1 MNSFRLNIEIDNT
14 EYVRYIAD
22 SEDIKDY
29 DREESWEDQLNTD
42 NSSVDKIINELKET
56 NKEIDNII
64 NDIDKTNDQGEDEKL
79 TSTKMMQKTSYQQR
93 KRHINISLNVVT
105 RLREDLLPDYQSI
118 KRHSNFEEY
127 FVSDRENPSYSWNV
141 QI

>member
-14 EYVRYIAD
+14 EYVRYITD

-29 DREESWEDQLNTD
+29 DREESWEDQLKTD

-64 NDIDKTNDQGEDEKL
+64 NYIDKTNYQG
-79 TSTKMMQKTSYQQR
+79 
-93 KRHINISLNVVT
+93 
-105 RLREDLLPDYQSI
+105 
-118 KRHSNFEEY
+118 
-127 FVSDRENPSYSWNV
+127 
-141 QI
+141 